1 MIDATNSAPI
11 WQLLSYPVCLV
22 RLFTGGGGGG
32 GGDDDVDVDRV
43 SCSAVAA
50 LDVGAADAAAA
61 AAASDLREAPLGAS
75 SSIKG
80 SASS

>member
-22 RLFTGGGGGG
+22 RLFTGGGG

-61 AAASDLREAPLGAS
+61 AAASDLRGAPLGAS